1 MVRRLTETE
10 SKLASP
16 SQAPTKLPNQA
27 AATWNSS
34 SNRSFKRSTTP
45 QSTYTQRTTSRR
57 SWTSRR
63 RHWHQESKGSNR
75 LSKLLLF
82 WKSKKRWLTQKLP
95 KDEGILYLTTPLFL
109 LICVHFRIQL
119 KEQQREKGK
128 SGHESEVLKALIEQ
142 DSYQSGVAGM
152 AALQE
157 DRKTQRTK
165 YFCFFKFLPNYGLD
179 IFECCCEFLHSQFFF
194 PTFKFYLAAF
204 QRVDPPVLWIFFL
217 CVKLSIFSR
226 LDHSIWKVFLLGPK
240 KPQSSNLAHW

>member
-1 MVRRLTETE
+1 MYSFFAFQFNQFWSNLTSMVRRLTETE
-10 SKLASP
+10 SKLAP

-34 SNRSFKRSTTP
+34 FNRSFKRSTTP

-57 SWTSRR
+57 SWTSRQ
-63 RHWHQESKGSNR
+63 RHWHQESKGKTQCNHSSFVN
-75 LSKLLLF
+75 KKKDGLF
-82 WKSKKRWLTQKLP
+82 KKLP
-95 KDEGILYLTTPLFL
+95 KDEGIFYLTTPLFL

-128 SGHESEVLKALIEQ
+128 AGHESEVLKALIEQ

-165 YFCFFKFLPNYGLD
+165 YFCFFEFLPKCGLD

-194 PTFKFYLAAF
+194 PTFRFYLATFKGLTHLSSESFFFVWSF
-204 QRVDPPVLWIFFL
+204 Q
-217 CVKLSIFSR
+217 FSA
-226 LDHSIWKVFLLGPK
+226 V
-240 KPQSSNLAHW
+240 

>member
-10 SKLASP
+10 SKLDP

-34 SNRSFKRSTTP
+34 FNRSSKRSTTP
-45 QSTYTQRTTSRR
+45 QSTYTQKTTSRR

-63 RHWHQESKGSNR
+63 KHWHQESKGNANAIFQANHCSFQNP
-75 LSKLLLF
+75 KKDGLF
-82 WKSKKRWLTQKLP
+82 KKLP

-109 LICVHFRIQL
+109 LICVYFRIQL

-157 DRKTQRTK
+157 DRKAQRTK
-165 YFCFFKFLPNYGLD
+165 YFCFFKFLPKYGLD
-179 IFECCCEFLHSQFFF
+179 IFWMLLWVSPF
-194 PTFKFYLAAF
+194 P
-204 QRVDPPVLWIFFL
+204 
-217 CVKLSIFSR
+217 
-226 LDHSIWKVFLLGPK
+226 VFLPDL
-240 KPQSSNLAHW
+240 QI